1 MATYSLS
8 IAVHGPGTD
17 PNNRS
22 HWALFLHQLNNP
34 RGHMLQVLLID
45 QDRLWYQ
52 FDTRSA
58 VQILSPD
65 CDGYFTIADLDVS
78 QYQRAYQLISEEAA
92 PRDGINVCQDWVLSC
107 LIALEAEEIIP
118 AGTSERISTL
128 VGLPAENAAR
138 YLGGRWIGAGSD

>member
-1 MATYSLS
+1 MATYTLS
-8 IAVHGPGTD
+8 IAVHGLGTD

-22 HWALFLHQLNNP
+22 HWAFFLHQLNNP

-65 CDGYFTIADLDVS
+65 CDGYFTIADLDIS
-78 QYQRAYQLISEEAA
+78 QYQRA
-92 PRDGINVCQDWVLSC
+92 
-107 LIALEAEEIIP
+107 
-118 AGTSERISTL
+118 STHQ
-128 VGLPAENAAR
+128 
-138 YLGGRWIGAGSD
+138 